1 MANKLTNYAW
11 RSFDYLK
18 FCVSIEIQNDSI
30 SMEKIRRKRN
40 FLFTALLLTTL
51 PFGLSSCGRGTKKRN
66 LFVPGVFESFDSSS
80 EGVKCE
86 FFVAEINSEQY
97 LSSNCQNVVRD
108 LLTSKYYAL
117 ELYVTDSDG
126 TRTKYDI
133 GKLVDYYEG
142 VHTHPILYTDG
153 HIDIMPV
160 KSIWKGGSEIESKE
174 GDHCYNIWI
183 YESDRYEPLYF
194 FWFGHERKI
203 IYV

>member
-1 MANKLTNYAW
+1 
-11 RSFDYLK
+11 
-18 FCVSIEIQNDSI
+18 
-30 SMEKIRRKRN
+30 MEKIRRKRN
-40 FLFTALLLTTL
+40 FLLAALLLTTL

-97 LSSNCQNVVRD
+97 FSSNCQNVVRD

-142 VHTHPILYTDG
+142 VRACPFLYTDG
-153 HIDIMPV
+153 HIDVMPAIF
-160 KSIWKGGSEIESKE
+160 KWKGDSEPKAKT
-174 GDHCYNIWI
+174 GDDCYSISI
-183 YESDRYEPLYF
+183 YESSGYEPKYYFTLYMK
-194 FWFGHERKI
+194 GE
-203 IYV
+203 